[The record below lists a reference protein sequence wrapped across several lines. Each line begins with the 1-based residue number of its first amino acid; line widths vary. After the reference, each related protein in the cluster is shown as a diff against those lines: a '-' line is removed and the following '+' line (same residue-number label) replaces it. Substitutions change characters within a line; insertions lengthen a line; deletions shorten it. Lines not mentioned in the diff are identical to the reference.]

1 MLYTK
6 CLTHLLKDSRWH
18 LQAHLACLAK
28 IKQGAACHFSLSDV
42 GTAILTAG
50 EDGQVKVWSG
60 AGMLRSTIA
69 TSTNSVYSAAWGP
82 DSNAVLYCSGKDLN
96 VVPLHNS
103 KKLGW
108 QAHDSLV
115 LKTDW
120 SCVNDL
126 IISGGEDCRYK
137 VNAVQQ
143 RERHTIA

>member
-1 MLYTK
+1 
-6 CLTHLLKDSRWH
+6 
-18 LQAHLACLAK
+18 
-28 IKQGAACHFSLSDV
+28 
-42 GTAILTAG
+42 
-50 EDGQVKVWSG
+50 
-60 AGMLRSTIA
+60 MLRSTLA

-120 SCVNDL
+120 SSVNDL
-126 IISGGEDCRYK
+126 IISGAEDCRYK
-137 VNAVQQ
+137 VSLLQQ
-143 RERHTIA
+143 QEKYDIYIAALFLSHCA